1 MIPTVVAA
9 EVVQALRDF
18 LITGFK
24 PSNPELASVIEDFLA
39 EPTNL
44 VRGPYLSLALPF
56 QEDPGDEPFPEV
68 PLGFTPY
75 SHQRTAMER
84 LANVSGRSTV
94 VATGTGSGK
103 TECYL
108 LPILDH
114 CREQA
119 GKPGIKA
126 IIIYPMNALA
136 MDQADS
142 DRAQNPPQSLAAR
155 QADSW
160 AVRGRARR
168 DAPQEDGR
176 RAHHYGSSDLTAESA
191 GHPADELQ
199 DAGLPHDPAR

>member
-1 MIPTVVAA
+1 MIPTVVAD
-9 EVVQALRDF
+9 EIVQALRDF

-39 EPTNL
+39 EPANL
-44 VRGPYLSLALPF
+44 ARGPYLSLALPF
-56 QEDPGDEPFPEV
+56 QKAPGHEPFPEV

-75 SHQRTAMER
+75 HHQRTAMER
-84 LANVSGRSTV
+84 LSSASGQSTV

-119 GKPGIKA
+119 GKAGIKA

-136 MDQADS
+136 MDQATRIARS
-142 DRAQNPPQSLAAR
+142 HPPQSLAAR
-155 QADSW
+155 QGDGG
-160 AVRGRARR
+160 AVRGRDEKRRLARR
-168 DAPQEDGR
+168 
-176 RAHHYGSSDLTAESA
+176 
-191 GHPADELQ
+191 
-199 DAGLPHDPAR
+199 